1 MIYQLKQ
8 TLDNLKHKQG
18 FVATVLTTMSITL
31 GALLCVLTLAYVLIV
46 KPLPYENQD
55 NLVLI
60 NHYLVDANGDEN
72 GDAFT
77 YPNLMHLY
85 NEQSLFKQSALAF
98 YSTDI
103 ALSDSSHPKFKT
115 AFVTPSWFNLFGAS
129 MHLGRSFSVTEAIN
143 THNPVTVIS
152 YKTWTNNFNADTS
165 IIGQSIAFGSRTYSI
180 IGVLSPTFFEP
191 QVRYTGRE
199 NDIYIPW
206 DFNEVG
212 ESDRKAWG
220 NDDSRLYYFGLKD
233 SAASID
239 SISQQLSLMIN
250 NNWQQK
256 VASRE
261 FFNDWSIAIKA
272 KSLKSVLLGDIQQSV
287 MLLLISIV
295 GLVAIACANIANL
308 FLSRIAQQ
316 QRPLAIHAALGAR
329 KKDLFSILLYE
340 SGVLMT
346 LSMVIAIVISMV
358 SFALMKQHL
367 ASYLPR
373 VAELGLN
380 GLTLGSAVL
389 VCVILSIFFAL
400 LNQRAINYQSLNNTL
415 QSSGKGTGIQ
425 VSKVIRHLLIV
436 SQVFI
441 VTLLV
446 FVNISL
452 FNDALTTINSD
463 DGFEINNLISAD
475 LSRAAAKR
483 PSFEERSATM
493 LNIKNA
499 IADLPQV
506 EKVNLGA
513 SPLNNF
519 GIYALTISGTKNRHT
534 PQVKFVGQDY
544 FALINQ
550 PMLSGNNFDANS
562 MSTRDDVIVNETFA
576 RQISETG
583 DAIGMKLNFGG
594 DSDVRIIGIVKDA
607 ISPGRKLA
615 QGRLYAPTSSGSARF
630 LISLKDNARLKKDTV
645 IKTISQVTSQYH
657 LDNFTTLTSQRRE
670 ILYAQYTA
678 AVASAILTI
687 ITLFLAAIGLYGIL
701 SYNTLMRRYE
711 LGTRLA
717 VGAKRWTII
726 KLIIS
731 DNFKAIITGVVISV
745 LAMVSGYSLFHE
757 QLASYINGTHLP
769 IFVTTLFMVS
779 AIALFACYW
788 PLRPIINRPV
798 AATLRGSD

>member
-85 NEQSLFKQSALAF
+85 NEQSLFKQSALAY
-98 YSTDI
+98 YSSDI
-103 ALSDSSHPKFKT
+103 SLSDSSHPKLKT
-115 AFVTPSWFNLFGAS
+115 AFVTPSWFKLFGAS
-129 MHLGRSFSVTEAIN
+129 IHLGRRFSSTEAIN
-143 THNPVTVIS
+143 THNPVAIIS
-152 YKTWTNNFNADTS
+152 HNSWKNNFGADPS
-165 IIGQSIAFGSRTYSI
+165 ILGKSVAFGSRSYTI
-180 IGVLSPTFFEP
+180 VGVLTPYFFEP

-199 NDIYIPW
+199 NDIFLPW
-206 DFNEVG
+206 DFNEVS
-212 ESDRKAWG
+212 ERDRKTWG
-220 NDDSRLYYFGLKD
+220 NDDSRLYYFGQKD
-233 SAASID
+233 DTTSMD
-239 SISQQLSLMIN
+239 TISKQLSLMIN

-272 KSLKSVLLGDIQQSV
+272 KSLKSVLLGDIEQSV
-287 MLLLISIV
+287 ILLLVSIC

-316 QRPLAIHAALGAR
+316 QRPLAIHAAVGAS
-329 KKDLFSILLYE
+329 KKDLFSILIYE
-340 SGVLMT
+340 SGVLMA

-358 SFALMKQHL
+358 SFALMKQYL

-380 GLTLGSAVL
+380 GLTIAAAII
-389 VCVILSIFFAL
+389 VCVILSLFFAL

-452 FNDALTTINSD
+452 FNDALATINSD
-463 DGFEINNLISAD
+463 DGFKVNNLISAD
-475 LSRAAAKR
+475 LSRAATKR
-483 PSFEERSATM
+483 QTSDERTATM
-493 LNIKNA
+493 LDIKNA
-499 IADLPQV
+499 IAALPQV

-519 GIYALTISGTKNRHT
+519 GIYALTVSGTKNRHT

-544 FALINQ
+544 FSLIKQ
-550 PMLSGNNFDANS
+550 PMLSGNSFDANS
-562 MSTRDDVIVNETFA
+562 MSSRDDVIINDTFA
-576 RQISETG
+576 HQISETG
-583 DAIGMKLNFGG
+583 EAIGMKLNFGG
-594 DSDVRIIGIVKDA
+594 DNDVRIIGIVKDA
-607 ISPGRKLA
+607 ITPGEKLA

-630 LISLKDNARLKKDTV
+630 LIALKDNTALKKDTV
-645 IKTISQVTSQYH
+645 VKTIAQVTSQYN

-701 SYNTLMRRYE
+701 SYNTLLRRYE

-717 VGAKRWTII
+717 IGAKRWDII
-726 KLIIS
+726 QLIIG
-731 DNFKAIITGVVISV
+731 DNFKAITTGVLISIV
-745 LAMVSGYSLFHE
+745 AMMAGYGMFHE
-757 QLASYINGTHLP
+757 QLVSYINGTHLP
-769 IFVTTLFMVS
+769 IFVMTLFMVS

-798 AATLRGSD
+798 ATSLRGSD